1 MPKAR
6 KTKATLDP
14 NEVLSSVRELIHW
27 LTLGATPVYPAPS
40 AGTTSRRALQQG
52 LPPPVQWEPLT
63 PDRTKELQ
71 ALIQIQMKLLNK
83 VLPDLKAIDFTDSTD
98 YESILSQEELAQRV
112 RSLMVGGSF
121 GDALGGGDSSS
132 SSPLGAR
139 HPRHPS
145 HPRDA
150 NADTD
155 VLDLPSLH

>member
-121 GDALGGGDSSS
+121 GGDPLGGGDLSSS
-132 SSPLGAR
+132 SLGA
-139 HPRHPS
+139 RHPS